1 MKKGY
6 SRYKHKDT
14 NHFKGLCLFAVE
26 HQVHVFVFVQ
36 VVQKKE
42 AHDYRCLFRV
52 CFMPRVLQL
61 MLQEDPTAFMYLYLQ
76 VDGSN
81 YTPGCI
87 VA

>member
-1 MKKGY
+1 M
-6 SRYKHKDT
+6 
-14 NHFKGLCLFAVE
+14 
-26 HQVHVFVFVQ
+26 FVFVQ

-76 VDGSN
+76 VDCRN
-81 YTPGCI
+81 NTPGCI
-87 VA
+87 VASVVRLQQKFTSQRCIP